1 MEIKG
6 LLNQKKDMYENLD
19 KFLYLLNSEIETNLS
34 VSGRLK
40 NIIPKDHK
48 NLYNR
53 QKSMQ
58 CRMVDDY
65 ILDLS
70 KNLFYNANFSKTIDA
85 NGQIYITNPFAVIP
99 TQLKLNLENKD
110 KLTAKFDKDEYPVL
124 PRKFINNAEDFKMKQ
139 IEAKEKMEKSKAKR
153 TAMQI
158 ANLDDIT
165 NSLLT
170 QNSPEVPKKKN
181 FFEKLFGW
189 LK

>member
-1 MEIKG
+1 M
-6 LLNQKKDMYENLD
+6 
-19 KFLYLLNSEIETNLS
+19 
-34 VSGRLK
+34 
-40 NIIPKDHK
+40 
-48 NLYNR
+48 
-53 QKSMQ
+53 
-58 CRMVDDY
+58 
-65 ILDLS
+65 
-70 KNLFYNANFSKTIDA
+70 
-85 NGQIYITNPFAVIP
+85 
-99 TQLKLNLENKD
+99 
-110 KLTAKFDKDEYPVL
+110 TAKFDKDEYPVL